1 MANYYD
7 PDEAKRL
14 EKEAL
19 SFSRLAVEAD
29 KKNLKPL
36 AINYYSRAIDALS
49 KLIEREESQ
58 SLKQFYMKKIRE
70 YRYRLTYLRG
80 EVAGKAGD
88 GSLTPYVSK
97 ISKHDIDMPVIEHET
112 LPWLKPFKSSITWED
127 IVGLDNIKKIII
139 QSIVYPIKRPD
150 LFPLGWPRA
159 ILLFGPP
166 GCGKTSLAAAIS
178 NEIEAE
184 FYPIDASM
192 ILSKWLGESEKRVAE
207 LFNFLRSRAM
217 RGVPVIL
224 YIDEVDALI
233 GARKEEVGG
242 EARTRSQFLKEMD
255 GLNNKDNYK
264 IPLFVIASTNVPW
277 QIPPSF
283 VRRFNKRIYVP
294 PPDYEGRIKL
304 FEYYLSKVRYDASV
318 DLNLLAERTEG
329 YSASDIR
336 DVVQTAYLEV
346 ISEFFESG
354 KVHEEGANPRPL
366 TMDDLLEALNRV
378 KPSIS
383 MQSVIAFQN
392 WNNNYGSR

>member
-1 MANYYD
+1 LANYYD

-88 GSLTPYVSK
+88 GSLTSYASNVSK
-97 ISKHDIDMPVIEHET
+97 HNINMPVTEQET

-318 DLNLLAERTEG
+318 DLSLLAERTEG

-354 KVHEEGANPRPL
+354 KVHEEGATPRPL

>member
-1 MANYYD
+1 MSNYYD

-19 SFSRLAVEAD
+19 NYSRLAVEAD

-49 KLIEREESQ
+49 RLIEREESQ

-80 EVAGKAGD
+80 EVVGKAGD
-88 GSLTPYVSK
+88 GSIASFTASDTGGSVRDVEAPDSL
-97 ISKHDIDMPVIEHET
+97 H
-112 LPWLKPFKSSITWED
+112 WLKPFKSSITWDD
-127 IVGLDNIKKIII
+127 IVGLDDIKKVIVR
-139 QSIVYPIKRPD
+139 SIAYPIRRPD

-166 GCGKTSLAAAIS
+166 GCGKTSIAAAIS

-207 LFNFLRSRAM
+207 LFNFLRSKAM
-217 RGVPVIL
+217 RGTPVIL

-233 GARKEEVGG
+233 GARREEVGG

-277 QIPPSF
+277 QIPEAF

-294 PPDYEGRIKL
+294 PPDYESRVKL
-304 FEYYLSKVRYDASV
+304 FRFYLSKVRYDEGI
-318 DLNLLAERTEG
+318 DFDTLAERTEG

-354 KVHEEGANPRPL
+354 KVHEEGAVPRPL
-366 TMDDLLEALNRV
+366 TMDDLLEALKRV
-378 KPSIS
+378 QPSIS
-383 MQSVIAFQN
+383 MQSIVSFQN
-392 WNNNYGSR
+392 WNAKYGSG

>member
-97 ISKHDIDMPVIEHET
+97 MSNHDIDMPVTEHET

>member
-19 SFSRLAVEAD
+19 NFSRLAVEAD

-49 KLIEREESQ
+49 RLIEREESQ

-80 EVAGKAGD
+80 EVTGKAGD
-88 GSLTPYVSK
+88 GSLASYASSVSK
-97 ISKHDIDMPVIEHET
+97 QINIPIEEPEA

-127 IVGLDNIKKIII
+127 IIGLDHIKKLII
-139 QSIVYPIKRPD
+139 QSIVYPIRRPD

-207 LFNFLRSRAM
+207 LFSFLRSRAM
-217 RGVPVIL
+217 RGRPVIL
-224 YIDEVDALI
+224 YIDEVDSLM
-233 GARKEEVGG
+233 GARRDEIGG
-242 EARTRSQFLKEMD
+242 EIRTKSQFLKEMD
-255 GLNNKDNYK
+255 GLNDKDNYK

-277 QIPPSF
+277 QIPESF

-294 PPDYEGRIKL
+294 PPDYEARVKL
-304 FEYYLSKVRYDASV
+304 FEFYLSKIRYDAGV
-318 DLNLLAERTEG
+318 NLDLLAERTEG

-354 KVHEEGANPRPL
+354 RVHEEGASPRPL
-366 TMDDLLEALNRV
+366 TMDDLLDALNRV

-383 MQSVIAFQN
+383 MQTIVVFQN
-392 WNNNYGSR
+392 WNNKYGSR

>member
-1 MANYYD
+1 MGSYYD
-7 PDEAKRL
+7 PDESRRL

-29 KKNLKPL
+29 RKNLKPL

-49 KLIEREESQ
+49 RLIEREESQ

-88 GSLTPYVSK
+88 GSIASYSNTFSK
-97 ISKHDIDMPVIEHET
+97 QDAPILEEET

-127 IVGLDNIKKIII
+127 IVGLEEIKKIIK
-139 QSIVYPIKRPD
+139 QSIVYPIQRPD

-184 FYPIDASM
+184 FYPVDASM

-233 GARKEEVGG
+233 GIRREEVGG
-242 EARTRSQFLKEMD
+242 EVRTRSQFLKEMD

-264 IPLFVIASTNVPW
+264 IPLFVIGSTNVPW

-294 PPDYEGRIKL
+294 PPDFESRINL
-304 FEYYLSKVRYDASV
+304 FKYYLNKVKYEENIDFEALS
-318 DLNLLAERTEG
+318 EKTEG

-354 KVHEEGANPRPL
+354 KVNVEGATPRPL
-366 TMDDLLEALNRV
+366 TMDDLLDALNRV
-378 KPSIS
+378 RPSIS
-383 MQSVIAFQN
+383 MQSVVAFQN
-392 WNNNYGSR
+392 WNNKFGSK